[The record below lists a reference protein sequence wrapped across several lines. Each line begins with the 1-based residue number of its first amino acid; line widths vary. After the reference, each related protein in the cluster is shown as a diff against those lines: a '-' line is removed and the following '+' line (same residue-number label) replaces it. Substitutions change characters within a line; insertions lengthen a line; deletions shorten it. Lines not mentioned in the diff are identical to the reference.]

1 MKKLEETVTKYNQ
14 VKIDLMKIFQ
24 CIDCCSEDEK
34 EIYQDIALNY
44 SKQLKSIKESIE
56 SIYGIELCGCCS
68 FSDR

>member
-1 MKKLEETVTKYNQ
+1 MKKLEEKVTKYNQ
-14 VKIDLMKIFQ
+14 VKIDLMKISQ

-56 SIYGIELCGCCS
+56 SVYGVELCSCCS
-68 FSDR
+68 FLDK

>member
-1 MKKLEETVTKYNQ
+1 MEKIESKVTKYNQ
-14 VKIDLMKIFQ
+14 VKIDLIKIFH

-56 SIYGIELCGCCS
+56 KIYGVEISSCCS
-68 FSDR
+68 FSNK

>member
-1 MKKLEETVTKYNQ
+1 MEKIESKVTKYNQ
-14 VKIDLMKIFQ
+14 VKIDLIKIFH

-56 SIYGIELCGCCS
+56 RIYGIELSGCCAVS
-68 FSDR
+68 NK